1 MICAVAAATLAAAVT
16 SLFTLR
22 WGHLILCRL
31 LFKVTRAVTAM
42 AEAILD
48 GDKGR

>member
-1 MICAVAAATLAAAVT
+1 MATFALTTLGAALVA
-16 SLFTLR
+16 SLITLR
-22 WGHLILCRL
+22 LPRLILCRL
-31 LFKVTRAVTAM
+31 LFKIAWAATAA